1 MKILFLLIT
10 FTSILFS
17 FDENPEYFKIEGEF
31 TMSINQTIDLVRV
44 EATDKAIKNAIASY
58 ILHDEI
64 PQESRA
70 SIIDCLQSKL
80 VEISV
85 IDESV
90 IQTKFTITIKAY
102 IAEISVGECL

>member
-44 EATDKAIKNAIASY
+44 EATDKAIKNAKPAHIKTSTHFFDWIRGELKY
-58 ILHDEI
+58 EI
-64 PQESRA
+64 TKVKKDIKDNK
-70 SIIDCLQSKL
+70 IIINPPALDNAHPNNDADN
-80 VEISV
+80 I
-85 IDESV
+85 
-90 IQTKFTITIKAY
+90 
-102 IAEISVGECL
+102 